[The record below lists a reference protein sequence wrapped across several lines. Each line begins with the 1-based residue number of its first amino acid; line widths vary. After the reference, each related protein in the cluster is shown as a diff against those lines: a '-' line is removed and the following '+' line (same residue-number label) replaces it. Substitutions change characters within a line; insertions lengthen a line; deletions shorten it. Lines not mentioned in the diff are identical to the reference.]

1 MPDFRDITEEYMSK
15 EFTAKTVDE
24 AVAKGLSELGI
35 TLEEAEVKIVEE
47 PTKGGLFGIGAKPAK
62 VSVEK
67 KLSDTKMVVEFL
79 EGLLKIMEVNATV
92 EKTEETDERIVFNL
106 TAIDSSALIG
116 YRGEVLDSIQCLAGA
131 VYNTEKEK
139 YIRVVVDCEGYRD
152 KREKTLV
159 SVANKLAAKAVKTG
173 RKVCL
178 EPMNPYERRIIH
190 STLMDYEGVKT
201 MSEGKEPSRY
211 VAIIPD
217 NYDPTKV
224 DEKKSFKEKRFGK
237 KENGKFNKGNRHSGK
252 FGKGERD
259 DEKRAPKKAGFGG
272 GVFLGNSLK
281 ENPNEE
287 KTEE

>member
-62 VSVEK
+62 VS
-67 KLSDTKMVVEFL
+67 
-79 EGLLKIMEVNATV
+79 V